1 MKTRLGFVSLLVL
14 WIALTAVGCR
24 PIAGLGPASQPE
36 PTEDFGPTPG
46 PLTFVPDTL
55 PPARAGE
62 AYTAE
67 IRITGN
73 VTPAGDIYISSG
85 TLPSGLE
92 LEFVDGED
100 AAIIRGIPV
109 AAERSSF
116 TVSVWCFGTQVSG
129 QTGDKEYS
137 LRVEN

>member
-1 MKTRLGFVSLLVL
+1 MRPRLVFTILLVL
-14 WIALTAVGCR
+14 WMALAAVGCR
-24 PIAGLGPASQPE
+24 PIAGVGPTAQPE

-46 PLTFVPDTL
+46 PLTFAPDTL

-67 IRITGN
+67 VRITGN

-85 TLPSGLE
+85 MLPSGLE
-92 LEFVDGED
+92 FEFVDGDD
-100 AAIIRGIPV
+100 AANIRGIPE
-109 AAERSSF
+109 AAGSSSF

-129 QTGDKEYS
+129 QTGDKEYT